1 MSNVGYATLQVIPS
15 MRGVSDELRQQL
27 VQPAGDAGERA
38 GKAAG
43 SGLKDKI
50 RAGAAAAGVVAGAV
64 LVTGITDA
72 LGRMDAGNLLQAQ
85 LGTTGPVAERH
96 GRLAGELYAEGVTA
110 TFEDAAAAIRAVV
123 QSGLAPPDAT
133 NAQLEEIATKA
144 SDVATVFEQDLGGV
158 TNAVS
163 QMLRTGLAGSADE
176 AFDLLSAG
184 FQDGVDKGEDFL
196 DTINEYGVQFQ
207 KAGLDGATA
216 IGLLNQAIDAGAPSA
231 DKAADAIKEFSIR
244 AVDGSDLTQEGFE
257 ALGLSA
263 SEMAAQFGEGGASAS
278 AALDTTLDRLRDIE
292 DPVKQAEIATALFGT
307 QAEDLGAALFAMDPS
322 TAAQELGEFGG
333 AAEQVGETIRTGPS
347 HELEVFKRGLQ
358 GELVTAL
365 GNAATWFNQADPAAQ
380 KFALGLA
387 AVAVAAGPL
396 SFVASGITRVGGAA
410 VGAVAGTARFTG
422 GLIRGSAALGENA
435 SRAARAGAAVR
446 TFGGA
451 VGRGV
456 SGTAGLI
463 RTLALVGTEYTKI
476 GVKAGLAR
484 ARILAVSAAQKLAAA
499 GSFLKT
505 LALVAVEYTKIAV
518 RAVAARAAILG
529 QAIVQRAI
537 AVATGIWTAA
547 QWALN
552 LAMSANPLG
561 LIVIAIIAVIAAI
574 VLLWRNSE
582 TFRSIVTGAFNAV
595 WSAIKFVWSWVK
607 SNWPLLLAI
616 ITGPIGIAIGLV
628 IRYWD
633 QIKAATLAAW
643 QWVKSSIGAVVD
655 WLVWLFLNF
664 TPVGLIIQHW
674 DKLKAATAAAWRWL
688 RITVSALWRGL
699 VNWVVSRTLSLRDRV
714 VGAVTGL
721 RDRSVALVAKARD
734 WVVARATELR
744 DRTVARVAGLRDRAV
759 AVLTALRDRGVA
771 IASALR
777 DWVVARAQ
785 QLRDRV
791 VGAADT
797 LRSKVISAFERA
809 RDGVDKAWSKL
820 QDVAKAPVRFLIQT
834 VYNRGIV
841 GLWNKVA
848 AKVPGINELSEM
860 NLPRGFRKGGILPG
874 YSTWRQGDDQ
884 FIRARKGE
892 GIAISEAM
900 RVPALRSE
908 LLMWNA
914 VGVRGGVGALRRY
927 AQDRRARVVTSPRAI
942 AAGQPPIDG
951 FAVGGIVGEWIG
963 SAWDSIVGKLKDWAT
978 APLNRLRDRMKD
990 RYGGGQDFPGIP
1002 YRMVVGIREK
1012 ILSRLGRADSDYA
1025 ASMAGGADDWVGLAS
1040 ASARLRRA
1048 ARFAR
1053 SQHGDPYVWGGAGP
1067 HGFDCSG
1074 LTGSVEN
1081 RIRGVGPYFRRYS
1094 THAFQGNSAPPGW
1107 VRGLR
1112 SPYEVGITHSG
1123 VGHTAGTLMG
1133 VHIESRGGRGVIVGR
1148 GARGANDRLFSTRY
1162 GFRPVVGDS
1171 TAGGGNS
1178 FFYDSGGYAQPG
1190 VTSLING
1197 TRRPEP
1203 VLTHRQWSD
1212 ISTLAGRG
1220 AERSGDTYN
1229 LYPRTLDM
1237 TVHDLEVLQRRQ
1249 EARARVR
1256 RPR

>member
-1 MSNVGYATLQVIPS
+1 VPNVGYAALQVIPS

-27 VQPAGDAGERA
+27 VQPAADAGERA
-38 GKAAG
+38 GRAAG

-50 RAGAAAAGVVAGAV
+50 RAGAAAAGVAAGAV
-64 LVTGITDA
+64 LVAGLTDA
-72 LGRMDAGNLLQAQ
+72 FGRMNASALLQAQ

-96 GRLAGELYAEGVTA
+96 GRIAGELYAEGVTT
-110 TFEDAAAAIRAVV
+110 TFEDAANAIRLVV
-123 QSGLAPPDAT
+123 QAGLAPPDAT
-133 NAQLEEIATKA
+133 NAQLEELATKA

-163 QMLRTGLAGSADE
+163 QMLRTGLADSADE
-176 AFDLLSAG
+176 AFDLITAG
-184 FQDGVDKGEDFL
+184 FQGGTDKAGDFL
-196 DTINEYGVQFQ
+196 DTLNEYGTQFR
-207 KAGLDGATA
+207 KAGLDGATS
-216 IGLLNQAIDAGAPSA
+216 IGLMNQAIQAGARDS
-231 DKAADAIKEFSIR
+231 DIAADAIKEFSIR
-244 AVDGSDLTQEGFE
+244 AVDGSDLTQQGFE

-263 SEMAAQFGEGGASAS
+263 SEMAAQFGEGGASATE
-278 AALDTTLDRLRDIE
+278 ALDTTLDRLRDIE
-292 DPVKQAEIATALFGT
+292 DPVARAEAATALFGT
-307 QAEDLGAALFAMDPS
+307 QAEDLGDALFAMDPS
-322 TAAQELGEFGG
+322 TAAEDLGEFGG
-333 AAEQVGETIRTGPS
+333 AAEQVGETIRSGPV

-358 GELVTAL
+358 DELVTAL
-365 GNAATWFNQADPAAQ
+365 GSAVTLFNDAEPATQRL
-380 KFALGLA
+380 ALGLA
-387 AVAVAAGPL
+387 AVALAAGPL
-396 SFVASGITRVGGAA
+396 AFVTSGIARVGGAA

-435 SRAARAGAAVR
+435 SRASRAGAAVR

-451 VGRGV
+451 AGRQV
-456 SGTAGLI
+456 ASMAGLV
-463 RTLALVGTEYTKI
+463 RTLG
-476 GVKAGLAR
+476 
-484 ARILAVSAAQKLAAA
+484 
-499 GSFLKT
+499 
-505 LALVAVEYTKIAV
+505 LVAVEYTKIGVRAGVARARIIAVSAAQKAAAAGSFLRTLALIAVEYTKVAV

-529 QAIVQRAI
+529 QAIVQRAV

-633 QIKAATLAAW
+633 QIKAATLAAFNF
-643 QWVKSSIGAVVD
+643 VKNAIVRAVDFLIG
-655 WLVWLFLNF
+655 LFF
-664 TPVGLIIQHW
+664 KFHPVGLIIRHW
-674 DKLKAATAAAWRWL
+674 DTLRAKTAAAWQWIR
-688 RITVSALWRGL
+688 TKVSALWQAL
-699 VNWVVSRTLSLRDRV
+699 VDWVVRRAISLRDRV

-721 RDRSVALVAKARD
+721 RDRSVALVAKTRD

-744 DRTVARVAGLRDRAV
+744 DRAVAQVTGLRDRAV

-771 IASALR
+771 IAAALR
-777 DWVVARAQ
+777 DWVVTRAR

-791 VGAADT
+791 AGAVDT

-809 RDGVDKAWSKL
+809 REGVKTAWTKL
-820 QDVAKAPVRFLIQT
+820 QDVAKAPVRFVIQT

-848 AKVPGINELSEM
+848 DKVPGINRLSEM
-860 NLPRGFRKGGILPG
+860 RMPRGFARGGILSG

-884 FIRARKGE
+884 VIRARKGE
-892 GIAISEAM
+892 GVAISEAM
-900 RVPALRSE
+900 RVPALRRE
-908 LLMWNA
+908 LLTWNS

-927 AQDRRARVVTSPRAI
+927 AQERRARVAATPVAI
-942 AAGQPPIDG
+942 KSGQPPYDG
-951 FAVGGIVGEWIG
+951 FATGGIVGEWI
-963 SAWDSIVGKLKDWAT
+963 SSKWDSIVGKLKDWAT
-978 APLNRLRDRMKD
+978 APLNRLRDRVKEK
-990 RYGGGQDFPGIP
+990 YGSKQDFAGIP

-1012 ILSRLGRADSDYA
+1012 ILARLGKADSDHMSAEGA
-1025 ASMAGGADDWVGLAS
+1025 AGWVGLES

-1074 LTGSVEN
+1074 FTGSIE
-1081 RIRGVGPYFRRYS
+1081 RSIRGLNPYSRMYS
-1094 THAFQGNSAPPGW
+1094 THSFQGGNAPPGW

-1133 VHIESRGGRGVIVGR
+1133 VHVESRGGRGVVVGR
-1148 GARGANDRLFSTRY
+1148 GARGANDRLFSARY
-1162 GFRPVVGDS
+1162 GFRPVASDS
-1171 TAGGGNS
+1171 TAGGGRG

-1190 VTSLING
+1190 VTALVNG
-1197 TRRPEP
+1197 TRKPEP

-1212 ISTLAGRG
+1212 VSTLAGRG
-1220 AERSGDTYN
+1220 AERAGDTYN

-1249 EARARVR
+1249 EARARVG